1 MAIRLYMDHNVPR
14 AIIDGLR
21 ARGVDVL
28 TSFED
33 GTSELED
40 PELLD
45 RATELGRVLFT
56 FDYNLLQEA
65 AKRQRNQIS
74 FQGIIYAHQL
84 RVSIGGCIG
93 DLEIIAKAGEA
104 EDLESRVEYLPL

>member
-14 AIIDGLR
+14 TITDGLR
-21 ARGVDVL
+21 ARDVDVL

-33 GTSELED
+33 DTSKLED

-45 RATELGRVLFT
+45 RVTELGRVLFT

-65 AKRQRNQIS
+65 AKRQRNQVP
-74 FQGIIYAHQL
+74 FQGIIYAHRQL
-84 RVSIGGCIG
+84 LMGS
-93 DLEIIAKAGEA
+93 
-104 EDLESRVEYLPL
+104 S